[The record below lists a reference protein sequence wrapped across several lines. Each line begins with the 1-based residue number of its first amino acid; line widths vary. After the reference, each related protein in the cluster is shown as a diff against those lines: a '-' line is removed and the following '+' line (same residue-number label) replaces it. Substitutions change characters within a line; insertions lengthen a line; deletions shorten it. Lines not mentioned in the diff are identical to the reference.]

1 MTGLPRGKSEQDGQ
15 IINASSVLF
24 SDWVSS
30 VKISHKVRVNTLSLL
45 DFTAGSL
52 RRRIRHSYTVYASR
66 KCIFSMSDLF
76 NLLNNFPADINY
88 KLKILYSNDHQRHII
103 NRWRDLKIT
112 TFGVCTRLD
121 QAGSDWERA
130 ACLCLTVKENLL
142 L

>member
-45 DFTAGSL
+45 DFTADSM
-52 RRRIRHSYTVYASR
+52 RKRIQHSYRVCASR

-76 NLLNNFPADINY
+76 NLLNNFPADINNRHRH
-88 KLKILYSNDHQRHII
+88 KLQ
-103 NRWRDLKIT
+103 
-112 TFGVCTRLD
+112 
-121 QAGSDWERA
+121 
-130 ACLCLTVKENLL
+130 VKHLVF
-142 L
+142 